1 MHRSER
7 GAWAACAS
15 ATRRGPPEGAHL
27 PRAAQRAAAQTFH
40 AVDSSVALV
49 LDAPMRA
56 TGADAA
62 VHAPPATDPTSGP
75 TPGGGGGDEEAP
87 HDRSSGAR
95 SRQGLS
101 NSCTPCARCGLAA
114 GGLASGQAMRGVPVL
129 QHCLPVWST
138 PRRLKTV
145 ISAHASVM

>member
-1 MHRSER
+1 MGRLTAPLS
-7 GAWAACAS
+7 C
-15 ATRRGPPEGAHL
+15 
-27 PRAAQRAAAQTFH
+27 AAQRAAAQTFH

-87 HDRSSGAR
+87 HDRSSGTLFPILPYTPPFLL
-95 SRQGLS
+95 QGLWS
-101 NSCTPCARCGLAA
+101 APCHAPAVAWPQVCWHPATQCGAYL
-114 GGLASGQAMRGVPVL
+114 
-129 QHCLPVWST
+129 
-138 PRRLKTV
+138 
-145 ISAHASVM
+145 